1 LQPSAVQAGAVQP
14 SAVQPDGDEQALR
27 EREALLTRRHKSA
40 ALAFLAGGVA
50 HDLNNLLTVI
60 VGAADLLGEDP
71 HVEEAQRA
79 ELRAIQR
86 AGERASEITRQLLAY
101 SRREPSVP
109 RELSLERSIGELAP
123 VIARMLGPAIQL
135 ELAFGAELWPV
146 RLDPLHAEHVVTHLM
161 LHARQAMPHGGVARL
176 SLNNAR
182 VERLERRG
190 PLMVGAGDY
199 VELCVRDTGIGMNA
213 ASVSRAFE
221 PFFAARELPASTDL
235 SLPLVRNLVAHALG
249 HIWIES
255 EPGAGTLFHVLL
267 PRFDERRA
275 SAAPPDPYAPAVV
288 SPPPRLEAPGA
299 SKRAKSAGVSTGRVA
314 KAQGPNG
321 KSVRRGKRRGIR
333 HSPARG

>member
-1 LQPSAVQAGAVQP
+1 M
-14 SAVQPDGDEQALR
+14 R

-79 ELRAIQR
+79 ELLAIQR

-109 RELSLERSIGELAP
+109 LELDLQTSIGELEP
-123 VIARMLGPAIQL
+123 ILVRMLGSSIRL
-135 ELAFGAELWPV
+135 ELAFGSELWPV
-146 RLDPLHAEHVVTHLM
+146 RLDPLHAEHVVTHLV
-161 LHARQAMPHGGVARL
+161 LQARQAMPHGGVARL
-176 SLNNAR
+176 SLDNLR

-199 VELCVRDTGIGMNA
+199 VELCVRDSGVGMSA
-213 ASVSRAFE
+213 ASISRAFE

-249 HIWIES
+249 HVWIES
-255 EPGAGTLFHVLL
+255 EPGAGTAFHVLF
-267 PRFDERRA
+267 PRHDESRA
-275 SAAPPDPYAPAVV
+275 ASAPPDLFPPAAAPP
-288 SPPPRLEAPGA
+288 PRPSQPRRPTKPKPHTKSSNRKGA
-299 SKRAKSAGVSTGRVA
+299 RAAQRGR
-314 KAQGPNG
+314 
-321 KSVRRGKRRGIR
+321 VRRGPSRG
-333 HSPARG
+333 

>member
-1 LQPSAVQAGAVQP
+1 MGVLRSSVVQP
-14 SAVQPDGDEQALR
+14 LADEQALR

-40 ALAFLAGGVA
+40 ALAYLAGGVA

-109 RELSLERSIGELAP
+109 RELGLERSVRELAP
-123 VIARMLGPAIQL
+123 VITRMLGPAIEL
-135 ELAFGAELWPV
+135 ELTFGPELWPV
-146 RLDPLHAEHVVTHLM
+146 RLDPLHAEQVVTHLM

-176 SLNNAR
+176 SLHN
-182 VERLERRG
+182 VHIERLERRG

-199 VELCVRDTGIGMNA
+199 VELCVRDTGVGMNA
-213 ASVSRAFE
+213 ASIARAFE
-221 PFFAARELPASTDL
+221 PFFAAREQPASTDL
-235 SLPLVRNLVAHALG
+235 SLPLVRNFVAHALG

-275 SAAPPDPYAPAVV
+275 SAAPPDPYAPVVV
-288 SPPPRLEAPGA
+288 SSPPRLEATRAP
-299 SKRAKSAGVSTGRVA
+299 KRAKNGRVA
-314 KAQGPNG
+314 LG
-321 KSVRRGKRRGIR
+321 KVSSGKGSSASSVGRGKRRGVR

>member
-1 LQPSAVQAGAVQP
+1 VTGAAQPNA
-14 SAVQPDGDEQALR
+14 DEQALR

-79 ELRAIQR
+79 ELLAIQR
-86 AGERASEITRQLLAY
+86 AGERATEITRQLLAY

-109 RELSLERSIGELAP
+109 LELCLEGSVAELAP
-123 VIARMLGPAIQL
+123 IIGRMLGPGIRL

-146 RLDPLHAEHVVTHLM
+146 RLDPLHAEHVVTHLA
-161 LHARQAMPHGGVARL
+161 LQARQAMPPHGGVARL
-176 SLNNAR
+176 SLDNVR
-182 VERLERRG
+182 IGRLERRG
-190 PLMVGAGDY
+190 HLMVGAGDY
-199 VELCVRDTGIGMNA
+199 VELCVRDTGVGMSA
-213 ASVSRAFE
+213 ASVERAFE

-235 SLPLVRNLVAHALG
+235 GLPLVRNLVAHALG

-255 EPGAGTLFHVLL
+255 EPGAGTAFHVLF
-267 PRFDERRA
+267 PRYDERRA
-275 SAAPPDPYAPAVV
+275 SAAPADPYAPAAV
-288 SPPPRLEAPGA
+288 SAPPRVEASRARKGA
-299 SKRAKSAGVSTGRVA
+299 KNGRGSTAKSI
-314 KAQGPNG
+314 
-321 KSVRRGKRRGIR
+321 RRSKRRGAR